1 MKKVFTL
8 LLFISISAITYG
20 QDIFQQEL
28 FSADLVMK
36 YRDEIKLSDKQESNI
51 KKIHSEHMA
60 KFNSLKW
67 DMDALQVSMKK
78 TLHNT
83 EVDSEKSLQMLEKML
98 ALESEAK
105 KIRLDMLIQIKN
117 QLSANQQT
125 TLDKYRGE
133 NGLSS
138 YDFITPISE
147 NPRVVVKVDGV
158 QADAAPKYY
167 IKSANGY
174 KEIPSADGIDP
185 SSIKS
190 INVLKGESAIDQ
202 FGAAAKNGA
211 IVIELKNLN

>member
-1 MKKVFTL
+1 M
-8 LLFISISAITYG
+8 LFISISAITYG

-117 QLSANQQT
+117 QLSADQQAK
-125 TLDKYRGE
+125 LDKYKDE
-133 NGLSS
+133 NGLNA
-138 YDFITPISE
+138 YNFITPINE
-147 NPRVVVKVDGV
+147 NPRVMIRVDGKEV
-158 QADAAPKYY
+158 NSDTQPAYY
-167 IKSANGY
+167 IKTKNGLKQVESLDAY
-174 KEIPSADGIDP
+174 SPEDIQSV
-185 SSIKS
+185 
-190 INVLKGESAIDQ
+190 NVFKGTSAIEK
-202 FGAAAKNGA
+202 FGEEAKNGA
-211 IVIELKNLN
+211 IVIELKKLN